1 MAAGKYAEAAMY
13 MLMVIGL
20 GPAVTAT
27 MYRVIGRPAVMVI
40 PGFPVT
46 GPGNNP

>member
-1 MAAGKYAEAAMY
+1 MVAGKYAEVVMY

-20 GPAVTAT
+20 NPAVTAIT
-27 MYRVIGRPAVMVI
+27 YRAIGRLAVMVI